1 MPKPPR
7 PQLNDL
13 KNKSR
18 PSKHRDISFL
28 RRQFAGLESGQ
39 PWMLLGPVQR
49 TQGCHCGVRVD
60 EQSCRLRWQD
70 RKQVPDRFLN
80 RTRYRGQLSIVHFE
94 LNHFKKSAG
103 PVKSILEWRG
113 FVVISKLSYVMYL
126 LHPILQT
133 SFYGNHLVSPPH
145 MGDYISTLLFLG
157 FFMMT
162 FFASFLFH
170 VVVEAPLM
178 NLEKKL
184 LSWNKFLF
192 F

>member
-1 MPKPPR
+1 
-7 PQLNDL
+7 
-13 KNKSR
+13 
-18 PSKHRDISFL
+18 
-28 RRQFAGLESGQ
+28 
-39 PWMLLGPVQR
+39 
-49 TQGCHCGVRVD
+49 
-60 EQSCRLRWQD
+60 
-70 RKQVPDRFLN
+70 
-80 RTRYRGQLSIVHFE
+80 
-94 LNHFKKSAG
+94 
-103 PVKSILEWRG
+103 
-113 FVVISKLSYVMYL
+113 MYL

-184 LSWNKFLF
+184 LS
-192 F
+192 